1 MRTVFDELL
10 RIKSFREAEAAKEVG
25 RRRTALDL
33 AAAQRDKADKALD
46 EYRRWSAERERQ
58 LYQAI
63 IDQLVQL
70 RDLDRLKGQVLDMR
84 EKERLMVEQLAE
96 ARKAVEAARAALEQA
111 RLGHMAAFKG
121 RQKFTELSG
130 VLIEELR
137 REAARREDVE
147 MEEFTG
153 RRAEAEE
160 AGDADE
166 EAVIV
171 REESGHEHHAD

>member
-1 MRTVFDELL
+1 MFDELL

-33 AAAQRDKADKALD
+33 AAARREKADKALD

-58 LYQAI
+58 LYAAI

-70 RDLDRLKGQVLDMR
+70 SDLDRLKLQVLDMR
-84 EKERLMVEQLAE
+84 EKERLMVEHLAE
-96 ARKAVEAARAALEQA
+96 ARKAVEAARGALEQA

-121 RQKFTELSG
+121 RQKFTELSS

-137 REAARREDVE
+137 REEARREDVE

-153 RRAEAEE
+153 RRAEADEGGEE
-160 AGDADE
+160 QDE
-166 EAVIV
+166 DTVL
-171 REESGHEHHAD
+171 REESGHEQHPD

>member
-25 RRRTALDL
+25 RRRVALEL
-33 AAAQRDKADKALD
+33 AAAQRDKADSALD
-46 EYRRWSAERERQ
+46 EYRQWSAQRERQ
-58 LYQAI
+58 LYDAV

-70 RDLDRLKGQVLDMR
+70 SDLDRLKLQVLDMH
-84 EKERLMVEQLAE
+84 EKERLLAERLAE
-96 ARKAVEAARAALEQA
+96 AGKAVEAARGALDQA
-111 RLGHMAAFKG
+111 RRSHMTAFKG

-137 REAARREDVE
+137 REEARREDVE

-153 RRAEAEE
+153 RKRDDEAEPDGVELE
-160 AGDADE
+160 AGE
-166 EAVIV
+166 EA
-171 REESGHEHHAD
+171 EHGRDSD